1 MPKFLN
7 ITPQEIERLKRE
19 SKILDQGYD
28 AVRLMAKEMIQ
39 NGATLSDI
47 LFHAN
52 QVWHEFKVGAAQAG
66 LDEVV
71 NTGMHLVEYSPGATN
86 KIILSDER
94 YAGGRDVVRAA
105 QLASKAGAKAAGK

>member
-1 MPKFLN
+1 MSKFLN
-7 ITPQEIERLKRE
+7 ITPHEIERLRRE
-19 SKILDQGYD
+19 SKILDKGYD

-52 QVWHEFKVGAAQAG
+52 QIWHEFKTSAAQSG
-66 LDEVV
+66 LDDVV
-71 NTGMHLVEYSPGATN
+71 NTGLYLVEYSAGATN

-94 YAGGRDVVRAA
+94 YAGGKDVVRAA
-105 QLASKAGAKAAGK
+105 QLASRAEAKGAGR

>member
-7 ITPQEIERLKRE
+7 ITPQEVERLKRE
-19 SKILDQGYD
+19 SKILDKGYD

-52 QVWHEFKVGAAQAG
+52 QIWHEFKIGAAQAG
-66 LDEVV
+66 IDEVIV
-71 NTGMHLVEYSPGATN
+71 TGMYLVEYSPGATN

-94 YAGGRDVVRAA
+94 YAGGKDVVRAA
-105 QLASKAGAKAAGK
+105 QLASRADAKAAGR